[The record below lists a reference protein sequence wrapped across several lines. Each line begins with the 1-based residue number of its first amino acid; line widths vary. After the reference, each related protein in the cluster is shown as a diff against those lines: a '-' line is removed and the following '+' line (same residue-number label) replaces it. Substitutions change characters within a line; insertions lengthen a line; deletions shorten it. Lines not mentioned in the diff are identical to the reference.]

1 MRFTKYWNQLKWLR
15 EILET
20 LGDWDWMIVKY
31 NPPRNPEQNRLYWA
45 LLTLVERETWNDREY
60 LHEMMK
66 TKFLSSRKLVK
77 LWKSRKYVR
86 KVESTSKLK
95 RREFS
100 EYFTK
105 VEVFFSELWYHL
117 PPMNSNEFQ
126 SLLSSCKDF

>member
-1 MRFTKYWNQLKWLR
+1 MRFSKYWNQLKWLR

-20 LGDWDWMIVKY
+20 LGDWEYMIQKY
-31 NPPRNPEQNRLYWA
+31 NPPRSYEQLKLYWA
-45 LLTLVERETWNDREY
+45 LLTLVERETGNDKEY

-95 RREFS
+95 RNEFS
-100 EYFTK
+100 DYYTK
-105 VEVFFSELWYHL
+105 VEVFFAELWYTL
-117 PPMNSNEFQ
+117 PPIDSPEFL
-126 SLLSSCKDF
+126 SLINNQY